1 MENAL
6 VKKGI
11 YLRAEQVEVLAGIV
25 YENRKKG
32 KRKLNESLLCRVALD
47 LLFNLD
53 FDFASYDTEEELSEA
68 IVRKVNN

>member
-1 MENAL
+1 MNNSL

-11 YLRAEQVEVLAGIV
+11 YLRAEQVEILAGIV

-47 LLFNLD
+47 LLFTIN

-68 IVRKVNN
+68 IVRKIKK

>member
-1 MENAL
+1 MEKLL

-68 IVRKVNN
+68 VVNKIKK

>member
-1 MENAL
+1 MNNSL

-68 IVRKVNN
+68 IVRKIKK

>member
-1 MENAL
+1 MESAL

-68 IVRKVNN
+68 IVKKIKK

>member
-47 LLFNLD
+47 LLFNLN

>member
-1 MENAL
+1 LENAL